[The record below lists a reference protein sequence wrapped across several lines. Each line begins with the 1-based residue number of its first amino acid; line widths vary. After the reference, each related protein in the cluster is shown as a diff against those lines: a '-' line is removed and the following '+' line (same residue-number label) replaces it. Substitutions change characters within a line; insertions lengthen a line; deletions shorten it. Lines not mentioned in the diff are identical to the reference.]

1 MLLCHRAMI
10 ALSRI
15 CPGPCRLLLCL
26 LAAAP
31 LLHAGIEFETTRVL
45 LKPRPNQEEVEAVF
59 AFTNASA
66 TPLQVLAAISG
77 CTCLKTDFTSGEI
90 PAGGKGRVSGIFK
103 TTNQPGVVE
112 KTIQVRVD
120 ENGKQRII
128 PLTVAVEVA
137 QLVRIEPRT
146 VSWTAGGAGEE
157 RTFTVVMNWE
167 KPIRLREVTS
177 SQPGFEIRIETVT
190 DGSEYRVHVKPA
202 DTSKPQIG
210 IFHFQ
215 TDCEFAKFAK
225 PIAFGHVRKL

>member
-1 MLLCHRAMI
+1 MI

-15 CPGPCRLLLCL
+15 CSRHCRLLLLCAYGL
-26 LAAAP
+26 SP

-45 LKPRPNQEEVEAVF
+45 LKPRPDQEEVEAVF
-59 AFTNASA
+59 AFTNASKA
-66 TPLQVLAAISG
+66 PLQVLAAISG
-77 CTCLKTDFTSGEI
+77 CTCLKTEFTTDVI

-112 KTIQVRVD
+112 KTIQLRVD
-120 ENGKQRII
+120 ENGKQRVI
-128 PLTVAVEVA
+128 PLTVGVEVA

-146 VSWTAGGAGEE
+146 LAWTAGGEAKEQ
-157 RTFTVVMNWE
+157 TFTVAMNWE

-190 DGSEYRVHVKPA
+190 EGGEYRVHVKPA
-202 DTSKPQIG
+202 DTTKPMLG

-215 TDCEFAKFAK
+215 TDCEIEKFAK
-225 PIAFGHVRKL
+225 PIAFAHVRKQ